1 MPVRGRYRI
10 ILAAWAALGA
20 GSAGALEF
28 EFQPSSRTPA
38 AVLDAFVAAG
48 SQWAA
53 RFTDPITIRI
63 DLDYRTLPAGWL
75 ADTVPQTERVDYSV
89 VRSLLTADRN
99 SADDAVS
106 VSSLQAGPNLNLL
119 LNRTP
124 ANPTTPYLDDD
135 GDRNNYSIRT
145 STANLKAIGRSYS
158 PTLVDARMTF
168 NSTVNWDFDRT
179 DGIGAGLYDLVG
191 VATHELGHALGFSSG
206 VDMLDSYGSLL
217 PDSQWTYV
225 TIMDLHRYSAE
236 SVANGTG
243 VIDFSADSRGKYF
256 SIDGGLTELAPFA
269 TGAALGDGRQASHWK
284 AGMGLG
290 IMDPVVSPGKLLTI
304 ADLDLRL
311 FDVIGY
317 DRRPGPLD
325 LTVAAGERVA
335 IEGPGIVA
343 AGSTMIAAGAELHL
357 LGEAGP
363 TLVVEKLTIID
374 EGLLNLGRGAL
385 VVRAEDPLEALGR
398 INGWILA
405 SRNGGDEPWQ
415 GWGLS
420 SDWVVANPHLTLAAI
435 LNARADG
442 SAIHDL
448 FAGQTVGAGDIL
460 VRSAW
465 LGDLDLDGIID
476 TRDFE
481 VLRGGLLGGGLLS
494 GYGYGDLNYDG
505 SINADDWFLMD
516 RSYLAWTEV
525 SETSHS
531 LPVTPEP
538 ASALTAALA
547 SLLML
552 RRGRR

>member
-1 MPVRGRYRI
+1 
-10 ILAAWAALGA
+10 
-20 GSAGALEF
+20 
-28 EFQPSSRTPA
+28 
-38 AVLDAFVAAG
+38 
-48 SQWAA
+48 
-53 RFTDPITIRI
+53 
-63 DLDYRTLPAGWL
+63 
-75 ADTVPQTERVDYSV
+75 
-89 VRSLLTADRN
+89 
-99 SADDAVS
+99 
-106 VSSLQAGPNLNLL
+106 
-119 LNRTP
+119 
-124 ANPTTPYLDDD
+124 
-135 GDRNNYSIRT
+135 
-145 STANLKAIGRSYS
+145 
-158 PTLVDARMTF
+158 
-168 NSTVNWDFDRT
+168 
-179 DGIGAGLYDLVG
+179 
-191 VATHELGHALGFSSG
+191 
-206 VDMLDSYGSLL
+206 
-217 PDSQWTYV
+217 
-225 TIMDLHRYSAE
+225 
-236 SVANGTG
+236 
-243 VIDFSADSRGKYF
+243 
-256 SIDGGLTELAPFA
+256 
-269 TGAALGDGRQASHWK
+269 
-284 AGMGLG
+284 MGLG

-415 GWGLS
+415 GWGLG